1 MNHYSF
7 LNLFIT
13 RCIWVAVWA
22 FLLTACQGE
31 SSKTSE
37 EASDTSQAESQ
48 TSKVPTDYLMPT
60 LDENNARTH
69 LLNYGEAN
77 PGTEVVL
84 KTDLGDIKI
93 KLFEETPLHRANF
106 IYLSKKGFYNGV
118 PFYRVIKDFMI
129 QAGAGNFPQREAAKT
144 KIGNYSIPDEYLTE
158 KYFHVRGAVAMT
170 KPEKIKQGQGSTPY
184 DFYIV
189 QGQKYTEGQ
198 LKAIAQRDKVSF
210 TPAQKQAYISQGGVP
225 ELDGKHTVF
234 GRVLEG
240 MEIVDKIAALE
251 VRPEDQAPKQLV
263 GIKVEILK

>member
-1 MNHYSF
+1 MNYPLLSA
-7 LNLFIT
+7 LNFAKYYWLVLF
-13 RCIWVAVWA
+13 V
-22 FLLTACQGE
+22 LLLNACQGE

-37 EASDTSQAESQ
+37 QSDDTSQVQ
-48 TSKVPTDYLMPT
+48 NQGDKVPTSYSMPT
-60 LDENNARTH
+60 LDESNARTH
-69 LLNYGEAN
+69 LLKYGEAN
-77 PGTEVVL
+77 PATEVLL
-84 KTDLGDIKI
+84 KTELGDIKI
-93 KLFEETPLHRANF
+93 QLFEDTPLHRANF

-129 QAGAGNFPQREAAKT
+129 QAGAGNFPQRDAAKA

-198 LKAIAQRDKVSF
+198 LKAIEARDKISFTAAQR
-210 TPAQKQAYISQGGVP
+210 QAYTSQGGVP

-234 GRVLEG
+234 GKVLEG
-240 MEIVDKIAALE
+240 MEVVDKIAALE
-251 VRPEDQAPKQLV
+251 VRPEDQAPKQLI